1 MIEQLPR
8 QRVLN
13 FLDAFYGG
21 DTATALKHCD
31 EEICSMVYLP
41 VELFPHLGPRQ
52 GKAAIAELIAIHAAR
67 YSAPPP
73 SSTSLLP
80 SGPTGGCCRC
90 RAASSSPCAAA

>member
-67 YSAPPP
+67 YSTRRFEVRFLVADDQR
-73 SSTSLLP
+73 
-80 SGPTGGCCRC
+80 GVGAVR
-90 RAASSSPCAAA
+90 